1 MTQLAIDP
9 RRLRGIAR
17 DLHHAEADITAALRG
32 VETPT
37 EYYPWHRL
45 VERAVETLTED
56 AHGIA
61 LAGRRLGDALD
72 EAVTDL
78 AKIDQQV
85 ADYATGRR

>member
-45 VERAVETLTED
+45 V
-56 AHGIA
+56 
-61 LAGRRLGDALD
+61 GDALD